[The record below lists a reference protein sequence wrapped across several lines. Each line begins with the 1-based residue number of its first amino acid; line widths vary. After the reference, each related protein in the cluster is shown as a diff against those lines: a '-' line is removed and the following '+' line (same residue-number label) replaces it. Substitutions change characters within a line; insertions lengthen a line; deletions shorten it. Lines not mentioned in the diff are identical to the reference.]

1 MPTWTLYGK
10 IQAPPLFPS
19 SRRQGPHQFLAKISL
34 FLAQPSKLRTK
45 SQVSHLRKKKV
56 SSFSHEPKP
65 MSTVKIQP
73 TACALSSTVRHIG
86 FFNLRLPRDG
96 VVSSKSFN
104 QSRRYG
110 NRRALAVSMSS
121 ASQSNPLEVCVKA
134 STTTPN
140 KLGDCENSLSQS
152 LSLSLLL
159 IGNKMLHYTENH
171 YNVLGI
177 ENLEIINKNDFIVIT
192 NIRMFRNIAKNNL

>member
-1 MPTWTLYGK
+1 
-10 IQAPPLFPS
+10 
-19 SRRQGPHQFLAKISL
+19 
-34 FLAQPSKLRTK
+34 
-45 SQVSHLRKKKV
+45 
-56 SSFSHEPKP
+56 

-110 NRRALAVSMSS
+110 TRRALAVSMSS

-134 STTTPN
+134 SITTPN

-152 LSLSLLL
+152 LSLLL
-159 IGNKMLHYTENH
+159 IGNKILHYTGDH

-192 NIRMFRNIAKNNL
+192 NIRMFRNIAKSNL